1 MCRREFTMVGARV
14 SRPAVPERAAAVPCP
29 PPRAARL
36 MRTSR
41 ALWGAQLGGGGAS
54 RPWVWAAA
62 SRGLP
67 SDERRPGAR
76 GACLGARAAGWYG
89 LMPAAPLLGRLS
101 KPRTVHRERIGAIE
115 QGGNSRGCEA
125 PLCVPF
131 LLLVYGA
138 SGDRRAVMS
147 DLLKLLLHDTVNSNP
162 LDFAAPVPAA
172 AVVASGSA
180 SGSADDPEMHLY
192 RPSRYYWWFGQ
203 SGNRSLLIV
212 GV

>member
-1 MCRREFTMVGARV
+1 MLAESQDSACSHELDCTSPTAPCLGPWFKTPNAFILQPVMMHCPPPAHGRKGGRLWRVQTRVHHGWRASLTTRRSGARG
-14 SRPAVPERAAAVPCP
+14 SGTMP

-131 LLLVYGA
+131 LLLVCGIAA
-138 SGDRRAVMS
+138 S
-147 DLLKLLLHDTVNSNP
+147 
-162 LDFAAPVPAA
+162 AAPVPILQYCQL
-172 AVVASGSA
+172 AS
-180 SGSADDPEMHLY
+180 
-192 RPSRYYWWFGQ
+192 
-203 SGNRSLLIV
+203 
-212 GV
+212 